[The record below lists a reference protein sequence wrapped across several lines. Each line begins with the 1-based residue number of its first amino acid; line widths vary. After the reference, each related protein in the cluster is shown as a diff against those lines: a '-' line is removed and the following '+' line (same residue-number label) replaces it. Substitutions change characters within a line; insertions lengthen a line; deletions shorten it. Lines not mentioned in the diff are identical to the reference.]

1 MITREYFA
9 NYKYLESRIKSMR
22 RRITYFERHP
32 LSGVHGVVKGSMSGY
47 PFAECHFVISAPSI
61 KSAEER
67 NVLINQLSIDL
78 AGNLLLFEDMKLDI
92 EEFIENSELLNME
105 EQTIFRLK
113 YIENWSY
120 EKIGDTIGY
129 DKSAVSRKI
138 DKVLERIDSES
149 DKNEI
154 SSKIR

>member
-1 MITREYFA
+1 
-9 NYKYLESRIKSMR
+9 MR

-92 EEFIENSELLNME
+92 EEFIEKSDLLNME

-113 YIENWSY
+113 YIEGLSY
-120 EKIGDTIGY
+120 EKIGEEIGY
-129 DKSAVSRKI
+129 EKSSISKKI
-138 DKVLERIDSES
+138 DAVFGRISES
-149 DKNEI
+149 FPAHEI
-154 SSKIR
+154 SSGLN